1 MEQVHT
7 VEAINIILKMKRLL
21 ILFATLFFIL
31 GGKLSLKSQN
41 EVCDCASY
49 SSLQYVKDYESIFP
63 PAKIK
68 KEKINQLFVYTTGHS
83 STDST
88 GPLFQKYT
96 ELKFNFDND
105 GCVSSRT
112 HYYLGRL
119 NHIYEF
125 ERNALKQITKATM
138 TYLDS
143 LGQKIYTMPVQII
156 DYTYDK
162 NSKLILVKYRDFKGN
177 IVPDQKAI
185 YMKYEYDKK
194 GRLNKLKTH
203 MYFEYVPNSTS
214 QRTTSYKYSKD
225 GLTCITKTV
234 DKSIKKFPVIDTTKY
249 NDSGKILS
257 IKTFYTPIDSVMYYQ
272 MYSYDVKGNLTTVE
286 TGPGGPSECP
296 DKGKYTDHY
305 FYSTNGLIET
315 VVNSYEGYS
324 CEMHYEY
331 LK

>member
-1 MEQVHT
+1 MKKGLF
-7 VEAINIILKMKRLL
+7 ILL
-21 ILFATLFFIL
+21 AALFFTLTAKIP
-31 GGKLSLKSQN
+31 LSGQN
-41 EVCDCASY
+41 EVCGCASY
-49 SSLQYVKDYESIFP
+49 SSLQYRKDYETIFP
-63 PAKIK
+63 PDKMK
-68 KEKINQLFVYTTGHS
+68 SEKISQLIVYTTGHS
-83 STDST
+83 SADST
-88 GPLFQKYT
+88 VPLFQKYT
-96 ELKFNFDND
+96 ELKFNFDHD
-105 GCVSSRT
+105 GYVSSRT
-112 HYYLGRL
+112 HYFLGRL

-125 ERNALKQITKATM
+125 ERNALKQITKETM

-162 NSKLILVKYRDFKGN
+162 NNKLILAKYRDFKGN

-194 GRLNKLKTH
+194 GRLHKLRTH
-203 MYFEYVPNSTS
+203 MYFEYVPNNTF
-214 QRTTSYKYSKD
+214 QRTTTYKYSKD
-225 GLTCITKTV
+225 GLTCITETI

-257 IKTFYTPIDSVMYYQ
+257 IKTFHTPIDTVMYYQ

-286 TGPGGPSECP
+286 TGPGGGGECP

-305 FYSTNGLIET
+305 FYSANGLIEK
-315 VVNSYEGYS
+315 VINSYEGYS

-331 LK
+331 LR